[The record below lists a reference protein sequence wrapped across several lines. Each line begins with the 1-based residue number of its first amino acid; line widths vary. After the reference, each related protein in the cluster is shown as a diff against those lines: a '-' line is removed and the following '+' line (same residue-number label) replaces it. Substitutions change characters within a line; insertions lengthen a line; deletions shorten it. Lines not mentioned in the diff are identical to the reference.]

1 MREITGRAAAR
12 YSRLN
17 QESDS
22 SEAEGDEVVLYIDNN
37 YQGTR
42 GHAYPGR
49 PSCCSVCCH
58 LLASVILILVATAFG
73 LPAWKA
79 YHGQLQD
86 GHHPH
91 TGYSVFKHAAVATD
105 SSECSQIGAD
115 ILEKRGGS
123 AVDAAIAALYCLGIK
138 HPHSAGIGG
147 GLFFVIY
154 DRSRGAAEVIDAREV
169 APAAATMDMFGDNRT
184 LSQVGGLA
192 VAVPGAVKGHMEAHQ
207 RYGKLP
213 WGDLLQPAIELARSG
228 TTVDKALAH
237 ALKSAEHKVKA
248 SPLQDVFCDQDGNV
262 LTEGKKY
269 KMSDLSRTLDSIAR
283 HGGDVFYSGNIATN
297 LVTNIQS
304 QGGIIAKD
312 DFENYRVNLTRPKY
326 SELKTAG
333 LRMISTGPP
342 GGGAVFE
349 FILKT
354 LEEFELNPK
363 SVAGEDLAI
372 TLHKIAEVFKFA
384 AAERTHLGDPR
395 FENVADEVAKLTSDS
410 FAEEIMRKI
419 KNHGHHTSDDSKGYY
434 GAQFYNADDAGTTHV
449 SVLAANGD
457 AVAVTS
463 TINHY
468 FGSGVYSPSTGVI
481 LNNEMSDLSSPGF
494 HRNDKDFPPY
504 SKKFYQVRKRPMSS
518 TCPTIMIDRNQNVQV
533 VMGAS
538 GGMMIPTAAAQ
549 VFANMEWF
557 GMDMLEAVDSG
568 RIHHQLEPNELYM
581 ERKLWNNHELVHKLS
596 HWDYNPSPTIYDD
609 GSYAAVQVI
618 WREGAE
624 IQACSDPR
632 KGGKPAGY

>member
-37 YQGTR
+37 YQGAR
-42 GHAYPGR
+42 GHAYPGK
-49 PSCCSVCCH
+49 PSFCSVCCH

-73 LPAWKA
+73 LPAWRA

-91 TGYSVFKHAAVATD
+91 TGYSVFQHAAVATD
-105 SSECSQIGAD
+105 SEECSQVGAD

-169 APAAATMDMFGDNRT
+169 APAAATTDMFGDNRT

-237 ALKSAEHKVKA
+237 ALKS
-248 SPLQDVFCDQDGNV
+248 
-262 LTEGKKY
+262 
-269 KMSDLSRTLDSIAR
+269 
-283 HGGDVFYSGNIATN
+283 
-297 LVTNIQS
+297 
-304 QGGIIAKD
+304 
-312 DFENYRVNLTRPKY
+312 
-326 SELKTAG
+326 
-333 LRMISTGPP
+333 PP

-481 LNNEMSDLSSPGF
+481 LNNEMSDFSSPGF

-504 SKKFYQVRKRPMSS
+504 SKNFIRRGKRPMSS

-557 GMDMLEAVDSG
+557 GMDLLEAVDSG
-568 RIHHQLEPNELYM
+568 RIHHQLEPNILYM

-596 HWDYNPSPTIYDD
+596 HWDYNPSPTIYDE

-618 WREGAE
+618 RREGTE